1 MTEETEIVMEAL
13 ANLGI
18 DWKLLLAQV
27 VNFVIVLI
35 VLKRF
40 AYQPMLKLLD
50 ERTAKI
56 ARGLADAELAQ
67 NKLSEMEEKERAVL
81 AEARTE
87 AKRILVETDENAR
100 KRDAIK
106 ISETEAKVKKLL
118 EESEM
123 KMVADQKKMIEEAK
137 LELAGVV
144 LLTVEKV
151 LREKMDSAQEKELIE
166 RHLN

>member
-67 NKLSEMEEKERAVL
+67 KKLSEMEEKERAVL

-151 LREKMDSAQEKELIE
+151 LREKVDSAKEKELIE

>member
-1 MTEETEIVMEAL
+1 MEAL

-27 VNFVIVLI
+27 VDFVIVLL

-56 ARGLADAELAQ
+56 EKGLADAEHAGQ
-67 NKLSEMEEKERAVL
+67 KLSEIETKEDI

-87 AKRILVETDENAR
+87 AKRILAETDEVAK
-100 KRDAIK
+100 KRDAAQMR
-106 ISETEAKVKKLL
+106 ETEMRVKKLL
-118 EESEM
+118 HESEV
-123 KMVADQKKMIEEAK
+123 KIAT
-137 LELAGVV
+137 GS
-144 LLTVEKV
+144 EKNA
-151 LREKMDSAQEKELIE
+151 RRI
-166 RHLN
+166 

>member
-1 MTEETEIVMEAL
+1 MEAL

-18 DWKLLLAQV
+18 DWRLLLAQV
-27 VNFVIVLI
+27 VNFVIVLL

-56 ARGLADAELAQ
+56 EKGLADAENAGQ
-67 NKLSEMEEKERAVL
+67 KLSEMEIKEKAVL

-87 AKRILVETDENAR
+87 AKRILAKTDEMAQ
-100 KRDAIK
+100 KRNTTQIA
-106 ISETEAKVKKLL
+106 ETEMRVKKMLH
-118 EESEM
+118 ESAVTIAE
-123 KMVADQKKMIEEAK
+123 DQKKMLEEAK
-137 LELAGVV
+137 RELAETV
-144 LLTVEKV
+144 LLAVEKV
-151 LREKMDSAQEKELIE
+151 LREKMDAAKEKELIE

>member
-144 LLTVEKV
+144 FLTVEKV
-151 LREKMDSAQEKELIE
+151 LREKVDSAKEKELIE

>member
-151 LREKMDSAQEKELIE
+151 LREKMDSAKEKELIE

>member
-118 EESEM
+118 EESGM

-151 LREKMDSAQEKELIE
+151 LREKVDSAKEKELIE

>member
-151 LREKMDSAQEKELIE
+151 LREKVDSAKEKELIE

>member
-1 MTEETEIVMEAL
+1 MEAL

-27 VNFVIVLI
+27 VNFVIVLL

-56 ARGLADAELAQ
+56 EKGLADAEHAGQ
-67 NKLSEMEEKERAVL
+67 KLSEIETKEKAVL

-87 AKRILVETDENAR
+87 AKRILAETDEVAK
-100 KRDAIK
+100 KRDAAQMR
-106 ISETEAKVKKLL
+106 ETEMRVKKLL
-118 EESEM
+118 HESEV
-123 KMVADQKKMIEEAK
+123 KIATDQKKMLEEAK
-137 LELAGVV
+137 HELAETV
-144 LLTVEKV
+144 LLAVEKV
-151 LREKMDSAQEKELIE
+151 LHEKMSAAKEKELIE